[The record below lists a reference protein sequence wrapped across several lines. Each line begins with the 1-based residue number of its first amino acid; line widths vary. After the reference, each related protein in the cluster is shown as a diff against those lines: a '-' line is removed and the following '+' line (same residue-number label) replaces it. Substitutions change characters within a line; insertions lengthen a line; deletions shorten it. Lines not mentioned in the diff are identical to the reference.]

1 MAAAVRLRDDFDA
14 ARLRGLAKAS
24 RDPDQ
29 LRRLLSLAEICDG
42 GSRGYAARIRG
53 VGLQTVRDWV
63 LRFNAGGPEGLID
76 PKPPGKA
83 PKLDKAQ
90 RRALV
95 QCHRWAAHQLRLFLH
110 TGAYWLLHQLRQ
122 AAPRRSLWRKATF
135 ETLRRAILK
144 IAVRIEDLKS
154 RIKIALPSAYPY
166 QQVLIS
172 IACLGAVPVRA
183 TLTRFPFGQ
192 QYHLV
197 FSQ

>member
-42 GSRGYAARIRG
+42 GSRGDAARIGG

-63 LRFNAGGPEGLID
+63 LRFHAGGPEGLID

-83 PKLDKAQ
+83 RKLNEAQ
-90 RRALV
+90 CQALV
-95 QCHRWAAHQLRLFLH
+95 QCHRWEANQFRLFLH

-122 AAPRRSLWRKATF
+122 AARQC
-135 ETLRRAILK
+135 
-144 IAVRIEDLKS
+144 
-154 RIKIALPSAYPY
+154 PY
-166 QQVLIS
+166 L
-172 IACLGAVPVRA
+172 C
-183 TLTRFPFGQ
+183 
-192 QYHLV
+192 
-197 FSQ
+197 